1 MKHVFI
7 SQHKLQVFY
16 HRQSDRNTFNHPPFV
31 L

>member
-16 HRQSDRNTFNHPPFV
+16 HRQSDTFNHPPFV